1 MFARQEV
8 TVDLDFPTAKARLA
22 LLMRGDWLEGLSQDA
37 YAEGLSGQVRVG
49 PFGPVPGMSKLV
61 EVRLLDPVPHED
73 VVVVPLRWEAT
84 GRMGRLF
91 PVLDANLTLAGD
103 GDGKAVLRFAGV
115 YRPPLAAAGEE
126 LDQLV
131 LHRVAS
137 ATVRSLLNRLAPFGL
152 DLRCGPVAG
161 ARVAGAYGRARV
173 AGLRPPAFQAYGWTC
188 VAGSLA
194 ASAWPQFWARS
205 SSPARSL
212 LAEVTRKLSA
222 SAISV
227 KPCRSSNFAMPL
239 AALPVN
245 ITGPARRVSNATAMP
260 FIRPSEPNQSRRP
273 GPSASASSA
282 G

>member
-1 MFARQEV
+1 MFARHEV
-8 TVDLDFPTAKARLA
+8 SLDLDFPTARARLA
-22 LLMRGDWLEGLSQDA
+22 RLMRGDWLEGVSQDA

-137 ATVRSLLNRLAPFGL
+137 ATVRSLLNRLARMMAEPESGQPL
-152 DLRCGPVAG
+152 
-161 ARVAGAYGRARV
+161 GRAR
-173 AGLRPPAFQAYGWTC
+173 
-188 VAGSLA
+188 
-194 ASAWPQFWARS
+194 
-205 SSPARSL
+205 
-212 LAEVTRKLSA
+212 
-222 SAISV
+222 
-227 KPCRSSNFAMPL
+227 
-239 AALPVN
+239 
-245 ITGPARRVSNATAMP
+245 
-260 FIRPSEPNQSRRP
+260 
-273 GPSASASSA
+273 
-282 G
+282 